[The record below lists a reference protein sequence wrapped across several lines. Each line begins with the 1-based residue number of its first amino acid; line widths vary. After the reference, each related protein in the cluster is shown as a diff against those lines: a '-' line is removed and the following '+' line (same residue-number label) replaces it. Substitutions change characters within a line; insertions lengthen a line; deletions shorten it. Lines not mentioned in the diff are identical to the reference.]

1 MCGCI
6 FALLAAFTPRL
17 AMFLMWIFDVSNYQA
32 AISSFWIGLL
42 GFIFLPYTA
51 VFYVLAHNPEMGL
64 SPLGIAFVGLGV
76 LLDISSLAGG
86 GASGRRRYRR

>member
-17 AMFLMWIFDVSNYQA
+17 AMFLMWLLNISNFHA
-32 AISSFWIGLL
+32 AIPNLLIGLL

-51 VFYVLAHNPEMGL
+51 VFYVLAHNPVTGL
-64 SPLGIAFVGLGV
+64 SPLGIAFVVLGV

-86 GASGRRRYRR
+86 GASGRRRRRR